1 MKSIRSGVPTA
12 AAERGAACRAQTNV
26 ATVAR
31 RAANVAL
38 TAAVSL
44 SLLVPGEASWPRLHP
59 KDTTRRFA
67 CRTGIVKRC
76 STTLSLRATV
86 AGSSARLEAVDRPEL
101 LPKTPTSVIDVP
113 NFLAPSEVGV
123 NCGASCTH
131 NNCRALV

>member
-1 MKSIRSGVPTA
+1 MKTIRSGVPTA
-12 AAERGAACRAQTNV
+12 AAERGAACRAQTHV

-44 SLLVPGEASWPRLHP
+44 SLLVPGETAWLRLHSMDIARVFRVAQASLSVVP
-59 KDTTRRFA
+59 
-67 CRTGIVKRC
+67 I
-76 STTLSLRATV
+76 STLRATA

-123 NCGASCTH
+123 DYGASCRH
-131 NNCRALV
+131 GNCMVLT